1 VIVIALAGLPGTGK
15 STLARALA
23 PVLGAPILD
32 KDEVRAALFEPHE
45 IDYSAEQDETCMRAI
60 HERVVEWADRAHEVG
75 REPSA
80 APASVILDGRTYSRR
95 EQVQA
100 LAALAARIAA
110 PLLLVECIC
119 SEAVALQRLA
129 RDAAA
134 GGHPAANRGPELYR
148 RLRAS
153 ADPLPE
159 PKLVIDT
166 DRTPLPEQVDR
177 VRAALAAWNADND

>member
-1 VIVIALAGLPGTGK
+1 MIVIALAGLPGTGK

-32 KDEVRAALFEPHE
+32 KDEVRAELFALHE
-45 IDYSAEQDETCMRAI
+45 IDYSREQDEACMRAI
-60 HERVVEWADRAHEVG
+60 HDRVAELAS
-75 REPSA
+75 REPQA
-80 APASVILDGRTYSRR
+80 GPAHVILDGRTYSRR

-100 LAALAARIAA
+100 LRDLAFRIGA
-110 PLLLVECIC
+110 PLLLVECTC
-119 SEAVALQRLA
+119 SEAVALERLA
-129 RDAAA
+129 HDAAR

-159 PKLVIDT
+159 PRLLIDT
-166 DRTPLPEQVDR
+166 GQTPLAEQVVQVR
-177 VRAALAAWNADND
+177 VALAALAAD